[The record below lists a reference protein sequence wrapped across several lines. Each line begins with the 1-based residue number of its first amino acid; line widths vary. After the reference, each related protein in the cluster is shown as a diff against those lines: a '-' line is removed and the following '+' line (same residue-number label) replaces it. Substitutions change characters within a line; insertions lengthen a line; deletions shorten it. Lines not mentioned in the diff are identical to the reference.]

1 MNMETTNLDGRES
14 VLRRTDEFIESLK
27 ATPVVRR
34 FNEAS
39 RRFEADQEVQSLMGT
54 LRRFQ
59 QAQQT
64 GGVLANELQDVRDAQ
79 MRIRN
84 HRVVQEFL
92 AARDAVGAFLQET
105 NQAISEVMG
114 IDFGQTAGPAGGAC

>member
-1 MNMETTNLDGRES
+1 METANSDGRER
-14 VLRRTDEFIESLK
+14 VLQRTDEFIESLK
-27 ATPVVRR
+27 ATSVVRR
-34 FNEAS
+34 FGEAS
-39 RRFEADQEVQSLMGT
+39 RRFETDQEVQSLMGT

-64 GGVLANELQDVRDAQ
+64 GGVLTAELVGVRDAQ
-79 MRIRN
+79 ARLQN

-92 AARDAVGAFLQET
+92 AARDAVGKFLQET
-105 NQAISEVMG
+105 NQAVSEVIG

>member
-1 MNMETTNLDGRES
+1 METANSDGRDG
-14 VLRRTDEFIESLK
+14 VLQRTDEFIESLK
-27 ATPVVRR
+27 ATSVVRR
-34 FNEAS
+34 FDEAS
-39 RRFEADQEVQSLMGT
+39 RRFETDQEVQSLMGT

-64 GGVLANELQDVRDAQ
+64 GGVLTAELVGVRDAQ
-79 MRIRN
+79 ARLQN

-92 AARDAVGAFLQET
+92 AARDAVGKFLQET
-105 NQAISEVMG
+105 NQAVSEVIG

>member
-1 MNMETTNLDGRES
+1 METANSDGRER
-14 VLRRTDEFIESLK
+14 VLQRTDEFIESLK
-27 ATPVVRR
+27 ATSVVRR
-34 FNEAS
+34 FGEAS
-39 RRFEADQEVQSLMGT
+39 RRFETDQEVQSLMGT

-64 GGVLANELQDVRDAQ
+64 GGVLTAELVGVRDAQ
-79 MRIRN
+79 ARLQN

-92 AARDAVGAFLQET
+92 AAREAVGKFLQET
-105 NQAISEVMG
+105 NQAVSEVIG